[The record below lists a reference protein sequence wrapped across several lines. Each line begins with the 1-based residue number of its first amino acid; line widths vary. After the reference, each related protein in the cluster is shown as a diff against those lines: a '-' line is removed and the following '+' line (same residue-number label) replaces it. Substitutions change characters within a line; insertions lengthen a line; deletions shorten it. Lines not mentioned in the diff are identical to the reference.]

1 MGSSQNPLAVSAPVR
16 LLFIGNKEDDFHR
29 LRTLLSQPN
38 GASFH
43 LDHALSTRESLARLE
58 QAAYDLVL
66 FDGAIEYVPDV
77 IVAQLADGGRLGAAL
92 LDRGVTRL
100 IVGRKSGE
108 AFGYLSLSDA
118 GVPALPGFALPKTF
132 TF

>member
-66 FDGAIEYVPDV
+66 FDYRSGDP
-77 IVAQLADGGRLGAAL
+77 VAMQTVHEL
-92 LDRGVTRL
+92 
-100 IVGRKSGE
+100 RKHHS
-108 AFGYLSLSDA
+108 SR
-118 GVPALPGFALPKTF
+118 
-132 TF
+132 